1 MVKPWDMAHCAINAE
16 LLGDALL
23 THPHMAH
30 RAIKT
35 RALVICIYRTLR
47 PLGCPPLGPPQ
58 PTALRIPKALFLDES
73 KKNVFL
79 K

>member
-1 MVKPWDMAHCAINAE
+1 MVKTWDMAHCAINAE

-35 RALVICIYRTLR
+35 RALVICIL
-47 PLGCPPLGPPQ
+47 PHIA
-58 PTALRIPKALFLDES
+58 PTGLSALRTAAAPCFTNS
-73 KKNVFL
+73 
-79 K
+79 